1 MHIHEDGL
9 RVNRWSMLYHHA
21 MDRSV
26 VQFHPEFR
34 LLTDEELNE
43 VKPFSS
49 GNCRTDRIK
58 SYVVKRF
65 GKHII
70 TEDVSNMKRNYCAD
84 GLPQS
89 GIN

>member
-1 MHIHEDGL
+1 MHVHEDGL

-65 GKHII
+65 GDMAYSNNRHRVFDII
-70 TEDVSNMKRNYCAD
+70 GGGTV
-84 GLPQS
+84 
-89 GIN
+89 